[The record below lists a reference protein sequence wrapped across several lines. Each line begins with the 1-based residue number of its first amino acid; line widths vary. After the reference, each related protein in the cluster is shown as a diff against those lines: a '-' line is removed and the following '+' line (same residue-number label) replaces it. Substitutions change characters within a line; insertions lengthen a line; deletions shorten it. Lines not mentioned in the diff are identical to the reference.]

1 LPAFVIKIND
11 RRILNGLAEI
21 LGCPDKCK
29 ELDRAIDKVDSI
41 GIEGVIQELTKKSDD
56 PFLTPLI
63 LNPEQ
68 CGTLLRF
75 LHIKTDC
82 PKDLLRKVEAFFDK
96 KSAEAT
102 KGIEAVRQICIKLW
116 SLGIPEEFWKID
128 LSVARGLDYYTG
140 PVFET
145 VVPDMPDIG
154 SIFSGGRFDGLVNRF
169 DAAINMPGVGASI
182 GVDRLFTVLSRL
194 GKVKEE
200 TTVSKVLVTVFDPTL
215 SHVSYLCANTI
226 RKSGIPTEVYLGNE
240 KTLKGQLGY
249 ALKQGIRF
257 VVIIGSQEL
266 QSKKITLKD
275 LFTKQQELLTEVEAI
290 ARIAAVL

>member
-1 LPAFVIKIND
+1 MGSSIVLMPQST
-11 RRILNGLAEI
+11 
-21 LGCPDKCK
+21 CP
-29 ELDRAIDKVDSI
+29 ES
-41 GIEGVIQELTKKSDD
+41 E
-56 PFLTPLI
+56 
-63 LNPEQ
+63 
-68 CGTLLRF
+68 
-75 LHIKTDC
+75 
-82 PKDLLRKVEAFFDK
+82 
-96 KSAEAT
+96 
-102 KGIEAVRQICIKLW
+102 
-116 SLGIPEEFWKID
+116 
-128 LSVARGLDYYTG
+128 
-140 PVFET
+140 
-145 VVPDMPDIG
+145 
-154 SIFSGGRFDGLVNRF
+154 
-169 DAAINMPGVGASI
+169 ASI